1 MAIIDI
7 KEKYIELFN
16 RSFLR
21 KKSRYSTHHD
31 EFCELSPFLL
41 TMGF

>member
-16 RSFLR
+16 RFLR
-21 KKSRYSTHHD
+21 KNRDTQRI
-31 EFCELSPFLL
+31 
-41 TMGF
+41 TMNFEVEQTTGIEPA

>member
-21 KKSRYSTHHD
+21 KNRDTQRI
-31 EFCELSPFLL
+31 
-41 TMGF
+41 TMNFEVEQTTGIEPA